1 MTNLKKL
8 ISAKNAGFRTTTLTV
23 PEWGGITVVLREPS
37 VGAWSIWA
45 ETLRQI
51 EDNNDADDKHSKRI
65 EAEAILFAST
75 LCDEKGNIIFDGEY
89 DDLIANYGPVHSR
102 LLNQALELSG
112 MGKTPIEDA
121 KKK

>member
-1 MTNLKKL
+1 MNLKKL
-8 ISAKNAGFRTTTLTV
+8 ISAKNAGFRTSTITV

-45 ETLRQI
+45 ESMREL
-51 EDNNDADDKHSKRI
+51 EAYDDVNLSKRKRI

-75 LCDEKGNIIFDGEY
+75 LCDENGNLIFEGDY
-89 DDLIANYGPVHSR
+89 DDLITNYGPVHSR
-102 LLNQALELSG
+102 LLNQALALSG
-112 MGKTPIEDA
+112 IGQTPIEDA

>member
-1 MTNLKKL
+1 MNLKKL
-8 ISAKNAGFRTTTLTV
+8 ISAKNAGFRTSTITV

-45 ETLRQI
+45 ESMREL
-51 EDNNDADDKHSKRI
+51 EGSDDANLSKHKRL

-75 LCDEKGNIIFDGEY
+75 LCDENGNLIFEGDY
-89 DDLIANYGPVHSR
+89 DDLITNYGPVHSR

-112 MGKTPIEDA
+112 IGQTPIEDA

>member
-1 MTNLKKL
+1 MDLKKL
-8 ISAKNAGFRTTTLTV
+8 ISAKNSGFRTSTITV

-51 EDNNDADDKHSKRI
+51 EESDDLDYKQSKRLA
-65 EAEAILFAST
+65 AEVILFAST
-75 LCDEKGNIIFDGEY
+75 LCDENGNLIFDGDY
-89 DDLIANYGPVHSR
+89 DDLITNYGPIHSR

-112 MGKTPIEDA
+112 IGQTPIEDA

>member
-1 MTNLKKL
+1 MNLKKL
-8 ISAKNAGFRTTTLTV
+8 ISAKNAGFRTSTITV

-45 ETLRQI
+45 ESMREL
-51 EDNNDADDKHSKRI
+51 EAYDDVNLSKRKRI

-75 LCDEKGNIIFDGEY
+75 LCDENGNLIFEGDY
-89 DDLIANYGPVHSR
+89 DDLITNYGPVHSR

-112 MGKTPIEDA
+112 IGQTPIEDA

>member
-1 MTNLKKL
+1 MNLKKL
-8 ISAKNAGFRTTTLTV
+8 ISAKNAGFRTSTVTV

-45 ETLRQI
+45 ESMHELETC
-51 EDNNDADDKHSKRI
+51 DDALIGKRKRI
-65 EAEAILFAST
+65 EAEAVLFAST
-75 LCDEKGNIIFDGEY
+75 LCDEQGNVIFEGDY
-89 DDLIANYGPVHSR
+89 DDLITNYGPVHSR

-112 MGKTPIEDA
+112 IGQTPIEEA